1 MTVVLVSPDSF
12 KGTHPAQEVA
22 RAIAEGVRAAG
33 GEAIE
38 CPVADGGEGTLDIL
52 LARPGVEERR
62 LEVNGPVGQ
71 RVEARWGWDAAERT
85 AFVESAQACGLHLV
99 DGSPEQAVAAS
110 SAGLG
115 EIMEAA
121 LGAGAS
127 RIVVTL
133 GGTGTSDGGRGM
145 LSVLPEVPPGVQVE
159 ALSDVDVAYEDAA
172 RVFGPQ
178 KGADAAAVEELTA
191 RLHETAGLLASRF
204 GRDPRGRARTGA
216 AGGLSGAL
224 WAAYGAE
231 LRSGAD
237 AVLDLVGFD
246 AKAATADVVVVGE
259 GRLDSQSFEGKIV
272 SGVLARVDGLPAV
285 AVVGSRD
292 LDDAEAASRG
302 LVRVWTAG
310 DPGAMRRAGEEIVA
324 WIRQARP
331 PRARHYA

>member
-1 MTVVLVSPDSF
+1 MTVVLVAPDSF
-12 KGTHPAQEVA
+12 KGTYTAAEVA
-22 RAIAEGVRAAG
+22 RAIALGVRAAG

-52 LARPGVEERR
+52 LAQPGVEERR
-62 LEVNGPVGQ
+62 LEVSGPVGQ
-71 RVEARWGWDAAERT
+71 RVEARWGWDPSART
-85 AFVESAQACGLHLV
+85 AFVESAQACGLQYV
-99 DGSPEQAVAAS
+99 DGSPEQAVKAS
-110 SAGLG
+110 SEGLG
-115 EIMEAA
+115 EILRAA
-121 LGAGAS
+121 LDAGAA

-145 LSVLPEVPPGVQVE
+145 LDVLPGVPPEVRVE

-178 KGADAAAVEELTA
+178 KGADADAVEALTA
-191 RLHETAGLLASRF
+191 RLHQTAEQLASRT

-246 AKAATADVVVVGE
+246 AKALAASVVVVGE
-259 GRLDSQSFEGKIV
+259 GRLDSQSFDGKIV
-272 SGVLARVDGLPAV
+272 GRVLGRIGGAATV
-285 AVVGSRD
+285 AVVGSRAV
-292 LDDAEAASRG
+292 DDAGATERG
-302 LVRVWTAG
+302 LSRVWTAG
-310 DPGAMRRAGEEIVA
+310 DPDAMRRAGEEIVA
-324 WIRQARP
+324 WARET
-331 PRARHYA
+331 